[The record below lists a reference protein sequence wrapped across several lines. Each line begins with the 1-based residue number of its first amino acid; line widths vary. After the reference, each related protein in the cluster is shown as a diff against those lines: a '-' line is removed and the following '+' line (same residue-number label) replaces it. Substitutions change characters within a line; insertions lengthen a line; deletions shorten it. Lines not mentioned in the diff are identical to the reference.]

1 MWVRFLHP
9 LTAEIFASSSFLKTE
24 ALQHLKMA
32 FDGGTNLNYTHIVR
46 HFCMLS
52 SIPPCLLF

>member
-32 FDGGTNLNYTHIVR
+32 FGGGTNLN
-46 HFCMLS
+46 
-52 SIPPCLLF
+52 